1 MKNAEIENCL
11 SDFKELLSKNASSS
25 SLFTLI
31 LGDINAKSSSRWEK
45 DKTTVAGTH
54 AEALTFCITFIN

>member
-31 LGDINAKSSSRWEK
+31 LGDINARSSSRWK
-45 DKTTVAGTH
+45 KRQ
-54 AEALTFCITFIN
+54 NNS